1 MTLILLY
8 HLHKHKRVSFKNN
21 SLYIHLLADQQR
33 FYNSYA
39 LYFHVESFLK
49 GPVDSHHHFSLVVPQ
64 YAPSPYFFQV
74 SLGRS
79 INVEFQ
85 EAQTRFYPF
94 NLLGYQLMPYPCILY
109 SPMGQEGLL
118 FCAGLHFP
126 STHLSRSWT
135 HLEHLNMI
143 SAFEITAFSIL
154 HLFLV
159 IKISHNIVSTD
170 IRLMIIILDSMN
182 LV

>member
-1 MTLILLY
+1 
-8 HLHKHKRVSFKNN
+8 
-21 SLYIHLLADQQR
+21 
-33 FYNSYA
+33 
-39 LYFHVESFLK
+39 
-49 GPVDSHHHFSLVVPQ
+49 
-64 YAPSPYFFQV
+64 
-74 SLGRS
+74 
-79 INVEFQ
+79 
-85 EAQTRFYPF
+85 
-94 NLLGYQLMPYPCILY
+94 
-109 SPMGQEGLL
+109 MGQEGLL

-182 LV
+182 LVWKKNDNHDWNVLCYLVGRSHLANNHF